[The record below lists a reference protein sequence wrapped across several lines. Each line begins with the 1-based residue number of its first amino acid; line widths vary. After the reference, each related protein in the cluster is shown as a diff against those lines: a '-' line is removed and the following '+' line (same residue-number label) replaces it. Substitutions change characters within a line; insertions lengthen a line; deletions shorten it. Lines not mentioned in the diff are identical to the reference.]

1 MVKKLSPFETYVALI
16 KGYCVLSI
24 LLAPKAF
31 LNGGGGIS
39 TIFVLTSG
47 ILSMIACLKLAD
59 VGLALNLYSYP
70 LSIEKILGRKSRI
83 VLEVAIALTQFS
95 FVISHITFL
104 IESCKTT
111 IDTLWKTDSKIEIY
125 MIIVIVVYSLLSWV
139 RNLASFSFTFLVGNI
154 LILLTSVYVTIAAA

>member
-1 MVKKLSPFETYVALI
+1 MSPFETYVALI

-83 VLEVAIALTQFS
+83 VLEVAIALT
-95 FVISHITFL
+95 
-104 IESCKTT
+104 
-111 IDTLWKTDSKIEIY
+111 
-125 MIIVIVVYSLLSWV
+125 
-139 RNLASFSFTFLVGNI
+139 
-154 LILLTSVYVTIAAA
+154 